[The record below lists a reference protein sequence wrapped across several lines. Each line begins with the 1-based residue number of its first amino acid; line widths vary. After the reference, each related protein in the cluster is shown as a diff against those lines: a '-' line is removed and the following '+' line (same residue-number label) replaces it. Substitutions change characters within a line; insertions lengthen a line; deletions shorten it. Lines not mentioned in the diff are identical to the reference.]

1 MNRIG
6 LVGLTVV
13 LFTTGCAS
21 VPSMTDSCTSTV
33 MERVGSCIEEAQV
46 VKIPTYQELAELPP
60 AETMPIVAVYGFLD
74 KTGQRK
80 RMDGVASFSTA
91 VTQGAEAYLID
102 ALKSASGGKWFRVVE
117 RTNLDALVR
126 ERQIIRSARE
136 DFANQEGNED
146 SPTGIQPLLFA
157 GILLDGGVIG
167 YDTNIESGG
176 RGARTLGIGAS
187 NSYRRDVVT
196 VSLRGVSTLTGEIL
210 LNVQTT
216 KTILST
222 GGGYDVFK
230 FLDMDTQL
238 VEVEDGVATN
248 EGVSKATRSA
258 IELAVLE
265 LIKQGDERGFWKI
278 NWPITESKIKEE
290 VSDFLDENEIVLV
303 TEGKT
308 NEENRIFNK
317 E

>member
-1 MNRIG
+1 MKNLG
-6 LVGLTVV
+6 LVGLIILLTS
-13 LFTTGCAS
+13 GCAS
-21 VPSMTDSCTSTV
+21 IPSSYDSCDSTV
-33 MERVGSCIEEAQV
+33 MSKVGTCIEKAEV
-46 VKIPTYQELAELPP
+46 VKIPTYQELADLPA
-60 AETMPIVAVYGFLD
+60 AETMPVVAVYGFLD

-91 VTQGAEAYLID
+91 VTQGAEAFLID
-102 ALKSASGGKWFRVVE
+102 ALKTAGKGKWFRVVE

-126 ERQIIRSARE
+126 ERQIVRSARE

-157 GILLDGGVIG
+157 GILLDGGIIG

-176 RGARTLGIGAS
+176 RGARTLGVGAS
-187 NSYRRDVVT
+187 VSYRRDVVT
-196 VSLRGVSTLTGEIL
+196 VSLRGISVLTGEIL

-230 FLDMDTQL
+230 FMDMDTQL

-265 LIKQGDERGFWKI
+265 LIYQGHDRGFWKI
-278 NWPITESKIKEE
+278 EE
-290 VSDFLDENEIVLV
+290 
-303 TEGKT
+303 KQ
-308 NEENRIFNK
+308 NEE
-317 E
+317 

>member
-1 MNRIG
+1 MKNLG
-6 LVGLTVV
+6 LVGLVILLTS
-13 LFTTGCAS
+13 GCAS
-21 VPSMTDSCTSTV
+21 IPSSYDSCESTV
-33 MERVGSCIEEAQV
+33 MSKVGTCIEKAEV
-46 VKIPTYQELAELPP
+46 VKIPTYQELADLPP
-60 AETMPIVAVYGFLD
+60 AKVMPVVAVYGFLD

-91 VTQGAEAYLID
+91 VTQGAEAFLID
-102 ALKSASGGKWFRVVE
+102 ALKTAGKGKWFRVVE

-126 ERQIIRSARE
+126 ERQIVRSARE

-157 GILLDGGVIG
+157 GILLDGGIIG

-176 RGARTLGIGAS
+176 RGARTLGVGAS
-187 NSYRRDVVT
+187 VSYRRDVVT
-196 VSLRGVSTLTGEIL
+196 VSLRGISVLTGEIL

-230 FLDMDTQL
+230 FMDMDTQL

-265 LIKQGDERGFWKI
+265 LIYQGHDRGFWKI
-278 NWPITESKIKEE
+278 EE
-290 VSDFLDENEIVLV
+290 
-303 TEGKT
+303 KQ
-308 NEENRIFNK
+308 NEE
-317 E
+317 

>member
-1 MNRIG
+1 MKNLG
-6 LVGLTVV
+6 LVGLVILLTS
-13 LFTTGCAS
+13 GCAS
-21 VPSMTDSCTSTV
+21 IPSSYDSCDSIV
-33 MERVGSCIEEAQV
+33 MNKVGTCIEKAEV
-46 VKIPTYQELAELPP
+46 VKIPTYQELADLPA
-60 AETMPIVAVYGFLD
+60 AETMPVVAVYGFLD

-91 VTQGAEAYLID
+91 VAQGAETFLID
-102 ALKSASGGKWFRVVE
+102 ALKTAGKGKWFRVVE

-126 ERQIIRSARE
+126 ERQIVRSARE

-157 GILLDGGVIG
+157 GILLDGGIIG

-176 RGARTLGIGAS
+176 RGARTLGVGAS
-187 NSYRRDVVT
+187 VSYRRDVVT
-196 VSLRGVSTLTGEIL
+196 VSLRGISVLTGEIL

-230 FLDMDTQL
+230 FMDMDTQL

-265 LIKQGDERGFWKI
+265 LIYQGHDRGFWKI
-278 NWPITESKIKEE
+278 EE
-290 VSDFLDENEIVLV
+290 
-303 TEGKT
+303 KQ
-308 NEENRIFNK
+308 NEE
-317 E
+317 

>member
-1 MNRIG
+1 MKNLG
-6 LVGLTVV
+6 LVGLVILLTS
-13 LFTTGCAS
+13 GCAS
-21 VPSMTDSCTSTV
+21 IPSSYDSCDSTV
-33 MERVGSCIEEAQV
+33 MSKVGTCIEKAEV
-46 VKIPTYQELAELPP
+46 VKIPTYQELADLPP
-60 AETMPIVAVYGFLD
+60 AKVMPVVAVYGFLD

-91 VTQGAEAYLID
+91 VTQGAEAFLID
-102 ALKSASGGKWFRVVE
+102 ALKTAGKGKWFRVVE

-126 ERQIIRSARE
+126 ERQIVRSARE

-157 GILLDGGVIG
+157 GILLDGGIIG

-176 RGARTLGIGAS
+176 RGARTLGVGAS
-187 NSYRRDVVT
+187 VSYRRDVVT
-196 VSLRGVSTLTGEIL
+196 VSLRGISVLTGEIL

-222 GGGYDVFK
+222 GGGDDVFK
-230 FLDMDTQL
+230 FMDMDTQL

-265 LIKQGDERGFWKI
+265 LIYQGHDRGFWV
-278 NWPITESKIKEE
+278 ITDGHRHPHGQHGRNEGHLNGEKHDEE
-290 VSDFLDENEIVLV
+290 
-303 TEGKT
+303 
-308 NEENRIFNK
+308 
-317 E
+317 

>member
-1 MNRIG
+1 MKNLG
-6 LVGLTVV
+6 LVGLIILLTS
-13 LFTTGCAS
+13 GCAS
-21 VPSMTDSCTSTV
+21 IPSMQDTCDSTV
-33 MERVGSCIEEAQV
+33 MQRVGSCIEDAEV
-46 VKIPTYQELAELPP
+46 VKIPTYQELADLPA
-60 AETMPIVAVYGFLD
+60 AETMPVVAVYGFLD

-91 VTQGAEAYLID
+91 VTQGAEAFLID
-102 ALKSASGGKWFRVVE
+102 ALKTAGKGKWFRVVE

-126 ERQIIRSARE
+126 ERQIVRSARE

-157 GILLDGGVIG
+157 GILLDGGIVG

-176 RGARTLGIGAS
+176 RGARTLGVGAS
-187 NSYRRDVVT
+187 VSYRRDVVT
-196 VSLRGVSTLTGEIL
+196 VSLRGISVLTGEIL

-230 FLDMDTQL
+230 FMDMDTQL

-265 LIKQGDERGFWKI
+265 LIYQGHDRGFWKI
-278 NWPITESKIKEE
+278 EE
-290 VSDFLDENEIVLV
+290 
-303 TEGKT
+303 KQ
-308 NEENRIFNK
+308 NEE
-317 E
+317 

>member
-1 MNRIG
+1 MKNLG
-6 LVGLTVV
+6 LVGLVILLTS
-13 LFTTGCAS
+13 GCAS
-21 VPSMTDSCTSTV
+21 IPSSYDSCDSTV
-33 MERVGSCIEEAQV
+33 MSKVGTCIEKAEV
-46 VKIPTYQELAELPP
+46 VKIPTYQELADLPP
-60 AETMPIVAVYGFLD
+60 AKVMPVVAVYGFLD

-91 VTQGAEAYLID
+91 VTQGAEAFLID
-102 ALKSASGGKWFRVVE
+102 ALKTAGKGKWFRVVE

-126 ERQIIRSARE
+126 ERQIVRSARE
-136 DFANQEGNED
+136 DFANQEGNEG

-157 GILLDGGVIG
+157 GILLDGGIIG

-176 RGARTLGIGAS
+176 RGARTLGVGAS
-187 NSYRRDVVT
+187 VSYRRDVVT
-196 VSLRGVSTLTGEIL
+196 VSLRGISVLTGEIL

-230 FLDMDTQL
+230 FMDMDTQL

-265 LIKQGDERGFWKI
+265 LIYQGHDRGFWKI
-278 NWPITESKIKEE
+278 EE
-290 VSDFLDENEIVLV
+290 
-303 TEGKT
+303 KQ
-308 NEENRIFNK
+308 NEE
-317 E
+317 

>member
-1 MNRIG
+1 MKNVG
-6 LVGLTVV
+6 LVGLV
-13 LFTTGCAS
+13 LVLLTSGCAS
-21 VPSMTDSCTSTV
+21 IPSMQDTCDSTV
-33 MERVGSCIEEAQV
+33 MQRVGSCIEEAEV
-46 VKIPTYQELAELPP
+46 VKIPTYQELTDLPP

-91 VTQGAEAYLID
+91 VTQGAEAFLID
-102 ALKSASGGKWFRVVE
+102 ALKTAGKGKWFRVVE

-146 SPTGIQPLLFA
+146 SPKGIQPLLFA
-157 GILLDGGVIG
+157 GILLDGGIVG

-196 VSLRGVSTLTGEIL
+196 VSLRGISTLTGEIL
-210 LNVQTT
+210 LNVQTK

-230 FLDMDTQL
+230 FVDMDTQL
-238 VEVEDGVATN
+238 VEVEDGVAQN
-248 EGVSKATRSA
+248 EGVTKATRSA

-265 LIKQGDERGFWKI
+265 LIYQGHDRGFWEI
-278 NWPITESKIKEE
+278 EE
-290 VSDFLDENEIVLV
+290 
-303 TEGKT
+303 KT
-308 NEENRIFNK
+308 NEE
-317 E
+317 

>member
-1 MNRIG
+1 MKNVGLLG
-6 LVGLTVV
+6 LVIVLLTS
-13 LFTTGCAS
+13 GCAS
-21 VPSMTDSCTSTV
+21 IPSMQDTCDSTV
-33 MERVGSCIEEAQV
+33 MQRVGSCIEDAEV
-46 VKIPTYQELAELPP
+46 VKIPTSQELTDLPP

-91 VTQGAEAYLID
+91 VTQGAEAFLID
-102 ALKSASGGKWFRVVE
+102 ALKTAGKGKWFRVVE

-157 GILLDGGVIG
+157 GILLDGGIVG

-176 RGARTLGIGAS
+176 RGARTLGIGTS
-187 NSYRRDVVT
+187 RSYRRDVVT
-196 VSLRGVSTLTGEIL
+196 VSLRGISTLTGEIL
-210 LNVQTT
+210 LNVQTK
-216 KTILST
+216 KTILSV

-230 FLDMDTQL
+230 FVDMDTQL
-238 VEVEDGVATN
+238 VEVEDGVASN
-248 EGVSKATRSA
+248 EGVTKATRSA

-265 LIKQGDERGFWKI
+265 LIYQGHDRGF
-278 NWPITESKIKEE
+278 
-290 VSDFLDENEIVLV
+290 
-303 TEGKT
+303 GK
-308 NEENRIFNK
+308 
-317 E
+317 

>member
-1 MNRIG
+1 MKNVG
-6 LVGLTVV
+6 LVGLIMV
-13 LFTTGCAS
+13 LLTSGCAS
-21 VPSMTDSCTSTV
+21 IPSMQDTCDSTV
-33 MERVGSCIEEAQV
+33 MQRVGSCIEDAEV
-46 VKIPTYQELAELPP
+46 VKIPTYQELSNLPA

-91 VTQGAEAYLID
+91 VTQGAEAFLID
-102 ALKSASGGKWFRVVE
+102 ALKTAGKGKWFRVVE

-157 GILLDGGVIG
+157 GILLDGGIVG

-196 VSLRGVSTLTGEIL
+196 VSLRGISTLTGEIL
-210 LNVQTT
+210 LNVQTK

-230 FLDMDTQL
+230 FVDMDTQL
-238 VEVEDGVATN
+238 VEV
-248 EGVSKATRSA
+248 
-258 IELAVLE
+258 
-265 LIKQGDERGFWKI
+265 
-278 NWPITESKIKEE
+278 
-290 VSDFLDENEIVLV
+290 
-303 TEGKT
+303 
-308 NEENRIFNK
+308 
-317 E
+317 